1 MIQLSQGEKDFIK
14 NTLKPYL
21 KSDDMIKVRKYSTL
35 NILAFLM
42 EAGIDVFDGLY
53 KITRND
59 ISSISEGREKFTFLK
74 IPSHVKEIGDHVFYN
89 TNLKTIV
96 FEEGVRS
103 IGDEAFCLTQIEN
116 VVLPNSLEK
125 LGKGVFAGCENL
137 KSVFIPDGITRL
149 PKDLFKESNPNVI
162 VYANSRKDMPSHA
175 KLRCFD
181 DEVEWYAQ
189 HLKMKED

>member
-1 MIQLSQGEKDFIK
+1 MIQLSQEEKDFIK

-21 KSDDMIKVRKYSTL
+21 KSDDMTKVRKYSTL

-42 EAGIDVFDGLY
+42 EAGIDVFDGLD
-53 KITRND
+53 KITGND

-74 IPSHVKEIGDHVFYN
+74 VPSHIKEIGA
-89 TNLKTIV
+89 KTFAQTPLRTVV
-96 FEEGVRS
+96 FEEGVRE
-103 IGDEAFCLTQIEN
+103 IGAHAFYDTQIEN
-116 VVLPNSLEK
+116 IVLPNSVEK
-125 LGKGVFAGCENL
+125 IGRAAFANCDNL
-137 KSVFIPDGITRL
+137 KSVFIPDGVTRL
-149 PKDLFKESNPNVI
+149 PKELFANSNPNVI
-162 VYANSRKDMPSHA
+162 VYANSRKDMSPNA

>member
-1 MIQLSQGEKDFIK
+1 MIKLSQEEKDLI
-14 NTLKPYL
+14 NTTLKPYL
-21 KSDDMIKVRKYSTL
+21 KADDMRNVRKYSTL
-35 NILAFLM
+35 NILSFLM
-42 EAGIDVFDGLY
+42 EADIDVFDGLS
-53 KITRND
+53 KITHDVLPSHNK
-59 ISSISEGREKFTFLK
+59 EEFTFIK
-74 IPSHVKEIGDHVFYN
+74 IPSHIKEIGDHVFYK
-89 TNLKTIV
+89 TNLKTVV

-116 VVLPNSLEK
+116 IVLPNSLEK

-149 PKDLFKESNPNVI
+149 PKGLFKESNPNVI
-162 VYANSRKDMPSHA
+162 VYANSRKDLPSHA